1 MIKTQLGSNQRTYTE
16 EAGFSGYI
24 KKCHLLPV
32 CDTSIMQIIQDI
44 PKIIKQYKFRVY

>member
-24 KKCHLLPV
+24 KKKKGHLLP
-32 CDTSIMQIIQDI
+32 TAL
-44 PKIIKQYKFRVY
+44 